1 MGNKSSELNLILIKM
16 LFAYVTLFLLLFVW
30 HEIHSILV
38 RFDGSNIRQ
47 HWPASGANY
56 DSVATPN
63 LIHNVCHSRWPNDN
77 PYKDNNADENGHNG
91 DDVNLENMKSSG
103 IHFV

>member
-63 LIHNVCHSRWPNDN
+63 LMHNVRHSRRPNDN
-77 PYKDNNADENGHNG
+77 SYKDNNADEKGRNG